1 MKKRMGE
8 GRGPFF
14 EGEERLFVILVQG
27 VGADYSVGAYLRKY
41 GIL

>member
-14 EGEERLFVILVQG
+14 EGEERLFVILVEG
-27 VGADYSVGAYLRKY
+27 VGADYHVGAYSRKD
-41 GIL
+41 GTL